1 MRRTVPLLTAC
12 CAVLPVLAL
21 AESASFDAAA
31 AFGAR
36 QSVLDLSLSPDGQNL
51 AWIAPTA
58 GQGAVVYTL
67 SLATKDAKA
76 KPSLASSGSPERL
89 ESCAWV
95 SNERLV
101 CTVYILAM
109 DAQLGPLPFTRLV
122 AVNTDGS
129 NPKTLS
135 KEQTQ
140 HTHGLLLGGGEVI
153 DWLPDT
159 EASVLLT
166 RNYLANDAIG
176 TRFGSS
182 DTGLGVDVIDTRTL
196 QAHRVEPPRRNAG
209 GYISDGRGHVR
220 IVASGEQTAR
230 GVTGVIQYDFH
241 PVGSEDLQPLS
252 TYRTTDHTGFAPLA
266 VDPEHD
272 VAYGY
277 EKLDGRLA
285 IYTMALNSG
294 HAKQLIYAN
303 PEVDVSHLITLGR
316 QHRIVGVS
324 YLTEYRHDEY
334 FAPDIKTLMESLRR
348 ALHVPAHV
356 IDASQDETRMLVQTS
371 TDVDPGVFYIF
382 DRKSHQLQTL
392 FVARNQLEG
401 VKLATVRPVTYTAGD
416 GTQIPAYLTL
426 PPGTESAKGLPA
438 IVMPHGGPSA
448 RDVWGFNWLAQFFA
462 NRGYAV
468 LQPNFRGSYG
478 YGENWSRDNGFR
490 DWKVAI
496 DDVLDGGRWLVK
508 EGVDPSKLGIVGWS
522 YGGYAAL
529 QSAVVDPGLFRAVI
543 AIAPVT
549 DLPALRESYR
559 RWSNFE
565 LESDF
570 IGEGATA
577 REGSPAEHA
586 DRIKAPVLLFHGG
599 MDRNVSI
606 EQSRRMESALKSAGG
621 KVTLV
626 TWDPLDHQL
635 DDSAARSQMLS
646 QSDAFLRAAFGM

>member
-1 MRRTVPLLTAC
+1 
-12 CAVLPVLAL
+12 
-21 AESASFDAAA
+21 
-31 AFGAR
+31 
-36 QSVLDLSLSPDGQNL
+36 
-51 AWIAPTA
+51 
-58 GQGAVVYTL
+58 
-67 SLATKDAKA
+67 
-76 KPSLASSGSPERL
+76 
-89 ESCAWV
+89 
-95 SNERLV
+95 
-101 CTVYILAM
+101 
-109 DAQLGPLPFTRLV
+109 
-122 AVNTDGS
+122 
-129 NPKTLS
+129 
-135 KEQTQ
+135 
-140 HTHGLLLGGGEVI
+140 
-153 DWLPDT
+153 
-159 EASVLLT
+159 
-166 RNYLANDAIG
+166 
-176 TRFGSS
+176 
-182 DTGLGVDVIDTRTL
+182 
-196 QAHRVEPPRRNAG
+196 
-209 GYISDGRGHVR
+209 
-220 IVASGEQTAR
+220 
-230 GVTGVIQYDFH
+230 
-241 PVGSEDLQPLS
+241 
-252 TYRTTDHTGFAPLA
+252 
-266 VDPEHD
+266 
-272 VAYGY
+272 
-277 EKLDGRLA
+277 
-285 IYTMALNSG
+285 
-294 HAKQLIYAN
+294 
-303 PEVDVSHLITLGR
+303 
-316 QHRIVGVS
+316 
-324 YLTEYRHDEY
+324 
-334 FAPDIKTLMESLRR
+334 
-348 ALHVPAHV
+348 
-356 IDASQDETRMLVQTS
+356 
-371 TDVDPGVFYIF
+371 
-382 DRKSHQLQTL
+382 
-392 FVARNQLEG
+392 
-401 VKLATVRPVTYTAGD
+401 
-416 GTQIPAYLTL
+416 
-426 PPGTESAKGLPA
+426 
-438 IVMPHGGPSA
+438 MPHGGPSA

-478 YGENWSRDNGFR
+478 YGENWSRDNGLR